1 MRSLQQH
8 GGQLG
13 QMRSLGMRGLRVAAA
28 AVMAFST
35 ARASSAVASP
45 ASEPVDTGGVAYWDN
60 NAAAVFRVETQF

>member
-1 MRSLQQH
+1 
-8 GGQLG
+8 
-13 QMRSLGMRGLRVAAA
+13 MRGLRVAAA